1 MSKKPL
7 LPSLAL
13 LACFSLPLTA
23 NAQPDLIGALNG
35 TGTLTQ
41 LPISP
46 VLELVSGELLPLATS
61 LLAGSPLL
69 EQGAGALGQITTP
82 LLNTSDQ
89 LSQLT
94 LITDITSILP
104 LPGF

>member
-1 MSKKPL
+1 MKKNPL

-13 LACFSLPLTA
+13 LACFSLPLTV
-23 NAQPDLIGALNG
+23 NAQSDLIGALNG
-35 TGTLTQ
+35 TGILTQ
-41 LPISP
+41 LPIPP
-46 VLELVSGELLPLATS
+46 VLKLVTGELLPLTTS

-69 EQGAGALGQITTP
+69 EQGAGALGNITTP

-94 LITDITSILP
+94 VITDVTSILP